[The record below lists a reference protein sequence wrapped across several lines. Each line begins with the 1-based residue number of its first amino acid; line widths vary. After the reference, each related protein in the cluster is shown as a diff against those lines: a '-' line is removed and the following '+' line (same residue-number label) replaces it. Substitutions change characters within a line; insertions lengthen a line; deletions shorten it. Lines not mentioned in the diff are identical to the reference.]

1 MGRDKLQRQAWT
13 DFVERGQNAQA
24 AVDRLTRPT
33 AIQFIVDCAPASQG
47 SMRGIS
53 ILAADGS
60 PRTVFKSDNP
70 RTHPYRRAVGY
81 AALNARAAAG
91 VHEIF
96 AGHDVPVRVA
106 VTFVL
111 KRPKYAPASRSR
123 PVCKPDLDKLT
134 RATMDALTGVLY
146 VDDCQVVDDEHHKIY
161 GSPECVH
168 IRVEIVEEG

>member
-1 MGRDKLQRQAWT
+1 MTQKAERQAWT
-13 DFVERGQNAQA
+13 DFVERGLNAQA
-24 AVDRLTRPT
+24 AVDVLTRPK
-33 AIQFIVDCAPASQG
+33 AIQFIVPCAGASQG

-53 ILAADGS
+53 ITRPDGS
-60 PRTVFKSDNP
+60 PGTVFKSDNP

-81 AALNARAAAG
+81 EALHARAAAG
-91 VHEIF
+91 VHDIF
-96 AGHDVPVRVA
+96 AAHDVPVRVA

-111 KRPKYAPASRSR
+111 RRPKSAPPGRTR

-161 GSPECVH
+161 GTPECVH